1 MAGKATGKGKERRG
15 KGNGRR
21 YDGRK
26 GRKGWGICA
35 TAAPLLRLSFGLDGS
50 ALA

>member
-1 MAGKATGKGKERRG
+1 MAGKAKGKGKERRE

-26 GRKGWGICA
+26 GRKGWRDFRHCC
-35 TAAPLLRLSFGLDGS
+35 
-50 ALA
+50 